1 MARLIKKEKQKELT
15 LREFYEKRNKI
26 LIWNKL
32 GGLGDVISQRMI
44 FEDLKKTIPEADFI
58 FACPEAYIDAA
69 KDHPD
74 LKDVISSKD
83 VQVEDYLVHYNTCV
97 TVTHNYESNN
107 APCEENRA
115 DIWAK
120 FCGVKLKNHNM
131 KFNLDEKLREQCKKK
146 ITKENKKTII
156 FAPKSAMITKS
167 LLQHQIDAI
176 VECTKEYNLV
186 AIHSRE
192 IPELKKHNI
201 EIINTSV
208 KEWMCYID
216 AADYVISVDSA
227 AFHMA
232 GGLGKDVLG
241 IFTWA
246 DGYACGKY
254 YPNAKYIQLHRKDGN
269 WDCGPCFNYENC
281 KKSNDRLKPC
291 LTEITKEMI
300 ENGVKRLLKNSSNL
314 EKN

>member
-1 MARLIKKEKQKELT
+1 MAKLVKREKQKNLT
-15 LREFYEKRNKI
+15 LRDFYTKRNKI
-26 LIWNKL
+26 LIWMKL
-32 GGLGDVISQRMI
+32 GGLGDVLYQRMI
-44 FEDLKKTIPEADFI
+44 FEDFKDLIPEADFT

-69 KDHPD
+69 IDHPD
-74 LKDVISSKD
+74 LKEVISSNNVNTD
-83 VQVEDYLVHYNTCV
+83 DYLINYNTCV
-97 TVTHNYESNN
+97 TMAHNYESIN

-115 DIWAK
+115 DVWAK
-120 FCGVKLKNHNM
+120 LCGVNLKKHNM
-131 KFNLDEKLREQCKKK
+131 KFNLKQDLKEKCKKE

-156 FAPKSAMITKS
+156 FAPTSAMISKS
-167 LLQHQIDAI
+167 LLQHQIDTI
-176 VECTKEYNLV
+176 VECTKDYNLI

-201 EIINTSV
+201 QVINTSI
-208 KEWMCYID
+208 KKWMCYIS

-232 GGLGKDVLG
+232 GGLGKEVLG

-246 DGYACGKY
+246 DGYACGKH
-254 YPNAKYIQLHRKDGN
+254 YPNAKYIQLHRKNGN
-269 WDCGPCFNYENC
+269 WDCGPCFKFEDC
-281 KKSNDRLKPC
+281 KKSNKCIKPC

-300 ENGVKRLLKNSSNL
+300 EDGVKRLLKNSSNL